1 MNYKIIQKSAFTVIE
16 KISFHTTENGEN
28 TGSVPAFWDACYAD
42 GSVKELESLASDF
55 TYMYGICYDN
65 PDKSEKR
72 FAYSIAV
79 ESEKKA
85 PAGYRKTVIPAR
97 TQAVFPCKGSVSHSI
112 ADFWAK
118 TFPEFARNADYRS
131 LREMDIEAYPDG
143 DTDSEEYLCEIWI
156 AVTKK

>member
-1 MNYKIIQKSAFTVIE
+1 MF
-16 KISFHTTENGEN
+16 
-28 TGSVPAFWDACYAD
+28 PLFWDACYAD

-97 TQAVFPCKGSVSHSI
+97 TWAVFPCKGSVSHSI

-118 TFPEFARNADYRS
+118 TFPEFARNADYVPY
-131 LREMDIEAYPDG
+131 EK
-143 DTDSEEYLCEIWI
+143 WI
-156 AVTKK
+156 SRHIPTGIRTARNTFVKFG